1 MPFKYQGKKWVL
13 ENDFNFRCDI
23 SIRENRQ
30 NLWVLDGDVES
41 TPFPDVE
48 ENNNQTV
55 SGNRLVNIAPTIDYA
70 IDKNLTLRIF
80 YTRNVTVPFISEA
93 FPRKNTTFGFSL
105 RYTLSG

>member
-1 MPFKYQGKKWVL
+1 RWVL

-30 NLWVLDGDVES
+30 SLWVLDSDVLGI
-41 TPFPDVE
+41 PDQD
-48 ENNNQTV
+48 ENSNQTV
-55 SGNRLVNIAPTIDYA
+55 SGSRLVNIAPTIDYK
-70 IDKNLTLRIF
+70 IDKNLNLRIF